1 MIKLEFTISIKAPK
15 EKVWNS
21 LWDDENY
28 ENWTTAF
35 CEGSY
40 AISSWEEGSKIHF
53 LSPSGGG
60 MYSKISENKPFES
73 MVFAHIGNIDNLKE
87 LPLDDETKQW
97 TGCEERYTLTEK
109 NEVTTLM
116 VSVDALEQY
125 IDFFKGTFP
134 KALENIKAIAENPTV
149 KSITVRTAIEATVE
163 QVWHFFTQP
172 EHITKWN
179 FASDDW
185 HCPAAE
191 NNLQV
196 GGTFNYTM
204 ASKDEPIA
212 FGFEGTYEA
221 IETHKKI
228 VYKIAD
234 GRKVVVKFDV
244 LDDKVILTE
253 IFEPENVHS
262 IALQRDGWQAIL
274 DNFKKHIN

>member
-1 MIKLEFTISIKAPK
+1 MAP
-15 EKVWNS
+15 V
-21 LWDDENY
+21 
-28 ENWTTAF
+28 TTWV
-35 CEGSY
+35 Y
-40 AISSWEEGSKIHF
+40 AIISELIPNEKITFLHQGEVKNHVEQGLNEEWANSEEG
-53 LSPSGGG
+53 
-60 MYSKISENKPFES
+60 Y
-73 MVFAHIGNIDNLKE
+73 VLKE
-87 LPLDDETKQW
+87 DNGITILNVNLTLD
-97 TGCEERYTLTEK
+97 EK
-109 NEVTTLM
+109 W
-116 VSVDALEQY
+116 Q
-125 IDFFKGTFP
+125 DFFNDTFP
-134 KALENIKAIAENPTV
+134 KAIALVKEDAENGTV
-149 KSITVRTAIEATVE
+149 KLITVQTVIDKPLQE
-163 QVWHFFTQP
+163 VWDKYTKP
-172 EHITKWN
+172 EHIVNWN

-212 FGFEGTYEA
+212 FDFEGTYEA